1 MSIGYC
7 NHTTCLRSGNL
18 DLIERAISSILE
30 QEGYHFIPQPALPK
44 NDLPVMQ
51 VLRSLHGKVTP
62 YLGMVGL
69 FPGNLGWTF
78 VKTQPAE
85 LLCQRARGAV
95 KPRLAELAIQSRCD
109 GFHYRI
115 YDDDCGALLETDA
128 SGQIFVSGYCDG
140 YDFKDMKLYDE
151 QITKLSAGLH
161 FFLLDVPE
169 EIRTISRDFRNPE
182 TIQIRKEELSILM
195 LQERPDRAEAL
206 VEYLAEWEE
215 LDKNCFQIDDETLGR
230 MLVGPDRY
238 RDYWYQ
244 HNLYYKA
251 YTKQQ
256 QLEADRVRF
265 LYFQSAKAAKKVAVK
280 GIWETICEEVHTSPL
295 SPDDIPF

>member
-7 NHTTCLRSGNL
+7 NHTTCLRSDNL
-18 DLIERAISSILE
+18 DLIEQAITSILE

-51 VLRSLHGKVTP
+51 VLCSLHWEVTP

-69 FPGNLGWTF
+69 FPGNLGWTL
-78 VKTQPAE
+78 VKTQPPE
-85 LLCQRARGAV
+85 LLCQRARGAA

-115 YDDDCGALLETDA
+115 YDDYCGALLEADA
-128 SGQIFVSGYCDG
+128 SGQIFVSGYWDC
-140 YDFKDMKLYDE
+140 YDIKDMKLYDE
-151 QITKLSAGLH
+151 QITELSAGLN

-169 EIRTISRDFRNPE
+169 EIRTIGRDFRSPE
-182 TIQIRKEELSILM
+182 AIQRRKKELSILM
-195 LQERPDRAEAL
+195 QQERADRVEAL
-206 VEYLAEWEE
+206 AKFKAEWEE
-215 LDKNCFQIDDETLGR
+215 LDKSSFQIDDERLGR
-230 MLVGPDRY
+230 MLVGLDRY

-244 HNLYYKA
+244 HNLYYKV

-256 QLEADRVRF
+256 QLAADGVRL
-265 LYFQSAKAAKKVAVK
+265 LYFQSAKAAEKVATK
-280 GIWETICEEVHTSPL
+280 GIWETICEEVHTSPWP
-295 SPDDIPF
+295 PDDIPF